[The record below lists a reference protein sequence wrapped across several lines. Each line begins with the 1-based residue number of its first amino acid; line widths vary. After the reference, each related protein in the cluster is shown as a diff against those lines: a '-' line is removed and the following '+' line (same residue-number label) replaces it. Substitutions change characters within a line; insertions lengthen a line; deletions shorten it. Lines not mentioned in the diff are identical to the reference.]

1 MESKNK
7 FSKRLK
13 ELRKEKKLTQTE
25 LSIKLNYK
33 IAQSSIA
40 LWESN
45 KRVPNLDAVIILAQ
59 FFGVSLDYIAG
70 LED

>member
-1 MESKNK
+1 MITFGE
-7 FSKRLK
+7 RLK
-13 ELRKEKKLTQTE
+13 ELRLEQNLTQRE
-25 LSIKLNYK
+25 LVIKLKGK
-33 IAQSSIA
+33 ITQPAIA
-40 LWESN
+40 LWETG

>member
-1 MESKNK
+1 MNK

-13 ELRKEKKLTQTE
+13 ELRLEKNLTQRE
-25 LSIKLNYK
+25 LVIKLKNK
-33 IAQSSIA
+33 VAQSAIA
-40 LWESN
+40 MWEN
-45 KRVPNLDAVIILAQ
+45 GKRVPNLDAVIILAQ